1 MELNA
6 YQSQVIADLE
16 LYLRRW
22 CTCGDAQLAYRAH
35 WDAQGAPKMPGYQA
49 APHGAPQVCAKVPTA
64 GGKTFIGLHALASIF
79 TALERRQGDARLCL
93 WLVPSLSILDQVL
106 HALRNPEHPYR
117 LTLNRLFE
125 GRVSVL
131 DKRELLAGQFS
142 RDEVED
148 GLVLAVL
155 TYDSLKARNKDD
167 RKLYQ
172 ENSALDD
179 LASSALAVAE
189 GIDPHSLVAAM
200 AGLNPVVIV
209 DESHN
214 VTSALSLDMLRNLN
228 PAFVFELTATPR
240 AGANI
245 ISFVDAMALR
255 DQHMVKLPVIVRNLP
270 DRDSVIGNAIDL
282 RTRLEAEAQAE
293 REQGGAHIRP
303 IVLIQAESR
312 IKSDAQTFEQVK
324 AELLARGIAEEWVKI
339 KTAERDELRGLDL
352 LAADCPVRFIITVN
366 ALKEGWDCPFAYIL
380 ATLADRSSA
389 VDVEQILGRI
399 LRQPYVRAHGQEP
412 LNMSYVLT
420 SSSVFSQTLEKIVVG
435 LNRAGFSRH
444 DFRTPDLPAGGE
456 CGTAG
461 GVGMTPD
468 SANAAQANG
477 GAPIEN
483 LPLFAIGHDQQVS
496 VTAVGNA
503 SQPLPL
509 HVAEPATASMG
520 EVDMTLQAALAAQAE
535 LAAASAAAQ
544 GRPIPT
550 EVRNAMDLY
559 PLRPKFA
566 EEVRSLRLPQFFRVA
581 PANSFFADESGGVL
595 LEKENLLDSEFRLV
609 DCDVN
614 DFALAPAGGD
624 LVKLDLLRVGEVPG
638 DYEPTRIQLKTA
650 EISKWRDYLSSLNP
664 EARRRQLSGLM
675 AKWLGSM
682 PPLVE
687 RDLQAY
693 SQKILARLSPAQLD
707 AVLEQQQSYVDTIRQ
722 RVRREMLDYSR
733 RRFRQW
739 IDLRKVDTRPSYRLP
754 EEIAPRQKAPV
765 AADNSLYLR
774 EERGNGLEERMAEFL
789 ADCENLRWWH
799 RNPSGRGFCLN
810 GPINHYPDFILRL
823 RSGMIVLLE
832 TKGGDRD
839 NSDSAAK
846 IELGRLWEQCA
857 GRDYRYLM
865 VFENNPPTG
874 AYAWADA
881 CELLRR
887 L

>member
-6 YQSQVIADLE
+6 YQSQVVADLE

-22 CTCGDAQLAYRAH
+22 RACDDAQLAYRAH

-79 TALERRQGDARLCL
+79 AALERRQGDPRLCL

-106 HALRNPEHPYR
+106 RALRDPEHPYR

-179 LASSALAVAE
+179 LSDSALAVAE

-214 VTSALSLDMLRNLN
+214 VTSALSQDMLRNLN

-245 ISFVDAMALR
+245 VSFVDAMALR
-255 DQHMVKLPVIVRNLP
+255 DQRMVKLPVIVRNLP
-270 DRDSVIGNAIDL
+270 DRGAVLGHAIDL

-293 REQGGAHIRP
+293 QEQGGAHIRP

-312 IKSDAQTFEQVK
+312 SKSDAQTFEQVK
-324 AELLARGIAEEWVKI
+324 AELLARGIPEAWVKI
-339 KTAERDELRGLDL
+339 KTAERDELKGLNL
-352 LAADCPVRFIITVN
+352 LAADCPVRFIVTVN

-420 SSSVFSQTLEKIVVG
+420 ASSVFNQTLEKIVAG

-444 DFRTPDLPAGGE
+444 DFRTPDLPEDEGSGAI
-456 CGTAG
+456 TAK
-461 GVGMTPD
+461 VVPEP
-468 SANAAQANG
+468 
-477 GAPIEN
+477 APALVEN
-483 LPLFAIGHDQQVS
+483 LPLFAAG
-496 VTAVGNA
+496 TANQDTTA
-503 SQPLPL
+503 TTL
-509 HVAEPATASMG
+509 ATAEHKSSEPSANDVEATM
-520 EVDMTLQAALAAQAE
+520 QAAITAQAE
-535 LAAASAAAQ
+535 LDAASTATA
-544 GRPIPT
+544 GRAIPLD
-550 EVRNAMDLY
+550 VRNAMDLY
-559 PLRPKFA
+559 PLRPEFA
-566 EEVRSLRLPQFFRVA
+566 EEVRTLRLPQFFRQA
-581 PANSFFADESGGVL
+581 PAGLIFTDEDGGVL
-595 LEKENLLDSEFRLV
+595 LDKAQLLDHEFRLA

-614 DFALAPAGGD
+614 DFALAPASGD
-624 LVKLDLLRVGEVPG
+624 LVKLDLLRVGDVQG
-638 DYEPTRIQLKTA
+638 DYEPTRIRLKDT
-650 EISKWRDYLSSLNP
+650 EIRKWRDYLSSLDP
-664 EARRRQLSGLM
+664 EAKRRQLTGLVGN
-675 AKWLGSM
+675 WLGKM
-682 PPLVE
+682 PPLAE
-687 RDLQAY
+687 SDLQAY
-693 SQKILARLSPAQLD
+693 IHKVLARLSPAQLD
-707 AVLEQQQSYVDTIRQ
+707 EVLEQQNAYVDSIRQ
-722 RVRREMLDYSR
+722 RVRREMLDFAR

-739 IDLRKVDTRPSYRLP
+739 IDLRKVDTRPFYRLP
-754 EEIAPRQKAPV
+754 DEIAPRQKAPV

-774 EERGNGLEERMAEFL
+774 EEHGNGLEERMADFL

-823 RSGMIVLLE
+823 RSGLIVLLE
-832 TKGGDRD
+832 TKGSDRD
-839 NSDSAAK
+839 NSDSDAK
-846 IELGRLWEQCA
+846 IELGRLWETCA

-865 VFENNPPTG
+865 VFEDNPPAG
-874 AYAWADA
+874 AHSWAEA
-881 CELLRR
+881 CMLLRQ